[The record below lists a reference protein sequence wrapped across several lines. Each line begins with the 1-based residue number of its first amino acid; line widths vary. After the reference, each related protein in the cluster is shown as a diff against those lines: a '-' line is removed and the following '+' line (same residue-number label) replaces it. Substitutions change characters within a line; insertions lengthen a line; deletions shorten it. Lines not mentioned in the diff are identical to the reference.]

1 MFTQIVVFATQPF
14 ALIKATFSTA
24 PYTYDWLASDHVRFS
39 TFMEVCFP
47 ASQRRA
53 TVNVHLFLAL
63 LDP

>member
-1 MFTQIVVFATQPF
+1 MFTQIMVFATQPF

-24 PYTYDWLASDHVRFS
+24 PYTYAWLASDRARFS
-39 TFMEVCFP
+39 IFMKVCSP

-53 TVNVHLFLAL
+53 TVNAHLFLAL